1 MIKFKR
7 HFSKGFED
15 LLGREESMANFSN
28 GVKGRKF
35 SNCFKK
41 LAETVN
47 IDVDEII
54 TEIRSNATG
63 VGREEVGK
71 RQVGQS
77 DIRS

>member
-1 MIKFKR
+1 
-7 HFSKGFED
+7 
-15 LLGREESMANFSN
+15 MANFSN

-47 IDVDEII
+47 IDVEEII
-54 TEIRSNATG
+54 TEIRSTSRYRDITS

-71 RQVGQS
+71 GQVGQS